1 MNTNKQTFDKMTK
14 IVGQLLKSN
23 YLEKSEMEKVEN
35 DFING
40 FYSVLRVALDVSIE
54 DKKFAEF
61 VATGKKDD
69 AVETARFLIET
80 LDNEKTYT
88 LMNYYLMNF
97 LLAFGKGAKRESV
110 GQIQTILS
118 AENLVPNGFAEV
130 SENYKK
136 LVSSPFQPATI

>member
-1 MNTNKQTFDKMTK
+1 MDTNKQKFNQMTK
-14 IVGQLLKSN
+14 VVGMLLKGE
-23 YLEKSEMEKVEN
+23 YLEKSEMEKVKD
-35 DFING
+35 DFVNG
-40 FYSVLRVALDVSIE
+40 FYEVLRIALDVNID

-61 VATGKKDD
+61 IQSGKKDD

-97 LLAFGKGAKRESV
+97 LLAFGKGAKIESRNH
-110 GQIQTILS
+110 IQTIFV
-118 AENLVPNGFAEV
+118 AENLNPVGFATV

-136 LVSSPFQPATI
+136 LISSSF